1 MQCLPKPRWHNGNC
15 AKREGPAQWEFQIK
29 PQAVDG
35 IATSPG
41 TPAGLSEGVANS
53 TSLLQRDYCVQA
65 RSGGL
70 PPGLGANQ
78 PGAGRSQRS
87 ARASSRREAV
97 LTKPFRWRDA
107 MNSSTVIT
115 GLRNRSRIA
124 LNAPSTA
131 MGSRSS

>member
-1 MQCLPKPRWHNGNC
+1 MQVLAQASLAQRKLRQARGPR
-15 AKREGPAQWEFQIK
+15 QWECQTK
-29 PQAVDG
+29 PQAVDR
-35 IATSPG
+35 IPTSPG

-53 TSLLQRDYCVQA
+53 TSLLQRDYCV

-78 PGAGRSQRS
+78 PSAGRSQRS

-97 LTKPFRWRDA
+97 LTKPFRWRVA